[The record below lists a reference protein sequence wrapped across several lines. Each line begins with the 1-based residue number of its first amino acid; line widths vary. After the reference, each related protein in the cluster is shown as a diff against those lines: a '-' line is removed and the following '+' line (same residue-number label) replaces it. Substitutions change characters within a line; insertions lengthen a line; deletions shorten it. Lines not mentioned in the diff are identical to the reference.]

1 MSIQLT
7 EEDGGRV
14 LLVHVTGKLVNEDYE
29 RFAMEFERLALQHE
43 KLRLLFDM
51 TEFHGWESGA
61 LWEDTKF
68 VGTHFTDI
76 KRLVMIGENKWQHGM
91 SVFCKPFT
99 KATIRYFSFAD
110 AVRARQ
116 WLDEA

>member
-1 MSIQLT
+1 MSIQLG
-7 EEDGGRV
+7 EEDGGKV
-14 LLVHVTGKLVNEDYE
+14 LTVHVTGQLVNEDYE
-29 RFAMEFERLALQHE
+29 RFVTELERLVIQHE

-51 TEFHGWESGA
+51 NEFNGWESGA

-68 VGTHFTDI
+68 SGVHFTDI
-76 KRLVMIGENKWQHGM
+76 KRLVMVGENKWQRGM

-99 KATIRYFSFAD
+99 KATIRYFNHAD